1 MSLNTIISKELASAL
16 AELKVDDITAIVR
29 AGAAGLDPASLYAGV
44 RAVARGEDVPLP
56 TTGGSP
62 RPLTINAWSF
72 VFDHGQY
79 HDTYGLD
86 GAAAGRLKDLLRTDA
101 EAALEEITAVVTK
114 SLRQRGSQRA
124 VRVTKDGMPGGGT
137 TDHTPA
143 APGRQGGAELKAAIR
158 LSPALYGMYDFVAE
172 DTDRPGPDHF
182 RVPLGGG
189 LYATFSNKRGAID
202 VARLCRVNGRTHP
215 LCEGRVKFWMEGRP
229 PVAGPDIPERVT
241 FDGRLGPNERPPP
254 NPSAKAKTE
263 VAPREP
269 RQSPPQ
275 GSRGKASDDE

>member
-1 MSLNTIISKELASAL
+1 MSLNTIINQGLAEAL
-16 AELKVDDITAIVR
+16 AALKVEDINAIVR

-72 VFDHGQY
+72 VNDHGQY

-86 GAAAGRLKDLLRTDA
+86 GATAGRLKDALRTDA
-101 EAALEEITAVVTK
+101 DAALEEITTVVTK
-114 SLRQRGSQRA
+114 SLRQKGSQRA
-124 VRVTKDGMPGGGT
+124 VKVTKDGMPGGGT
-137 TDHTPA
+137 TDHTPS

-158 LSPALYGMYDFVAE
+158 LSPALYGMYNFVVE
-172 DTDRPGPDHF
+172 DMDRNGPDHF

-189 LYATFSNKRGAID
+189 LYATFPNKRGAID
-202 VARLCRVNGRTHP
+202 VARLCRVNGRHHP

-229 PVAGPDIPERVT
+229 PVAGPDIPERIT
-241 FDGRLGPNERPPP
+241 FDGKLGPNDRPPA

-263 VAPREP
+263 A
-269 RQSPPQ
+269 SPSKSKQ
-275 GSRGKASDDE
+275 GPSKRPEEGDDEDE